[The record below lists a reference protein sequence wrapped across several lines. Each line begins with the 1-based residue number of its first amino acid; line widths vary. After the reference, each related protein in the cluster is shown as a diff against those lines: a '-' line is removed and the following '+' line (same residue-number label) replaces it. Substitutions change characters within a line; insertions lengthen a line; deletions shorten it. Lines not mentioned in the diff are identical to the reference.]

1 MFVLI
6 CVFYSFIFIYI
17 VVSLATTLIVT
28 HSSMCV
34 YRCGRWWLVQDA
46 IGAAGGL
53 RVVVEAMRQHPQVQ
67 NVQDWGTYALQHLV
81 NNHATNQVRG

>member
-34 YRCGRWWLVQDA
+34 YRCGRVEVQDA

-53 RVVVEAMRQHPQVQ
+53 RVVVEALRQHPQVF
-67 NVQDWGTYALQHLV
+67 NVQNWGTYALQLLV
-81 NNHATNQVRG
+81 KNHAANQVRG